1 MVRLFLR
8 FSGDRWRKHF
18 DYVNYNSILASR
30 RRKRPLG
37 AVRSP
42 RSNELWNNRR
52 KGGEKGKKI
61 ERGKKRRKKKIGR
74 SPMNTRVAHRP
85 ISKFEKR
92 SRINLLINL

>member
-42 RSNELWNNRR
+42 RSNEHFGIIEGRE
-52 KGGEKGKKI
+52 EK
-61 ERGKKRRKKKIGR
+61 RKKREREEKKKKKKIGR

>member
-42 RSNELWNNRR
+42 RSNEHFGIIEGRE
-52 KGGEKGKKI
+52 EK
-61 ERGKKRRKKKIGR
+61 RKKREREEKKKKKKNRKKPDEYTSGPSTDFKVRETI
-74 SPMNTRVAHRP
+74 AD
-85 ISKFEKR
+85 
-92 SRINLLINL
+92 

>member
-42 RSNELWNNRR
+42 RSNEHFGIIEGRE
-52 KGGEKGKKI
+52 EK
-61 ERGKKRRKKKIGR
+61 KKRKKKKKIGR
-74 SPMNTRVAHRP
+74 SSMNTRVAHRP

>member
-42 RSNELWNNRR
+42 RSNEHFGIIEGREE
-52 KGGEKGKKI
+52 KKKGKK
-61 ERGKKRRKKKIGR
+61 KKKNRKKLDEYTSGPSTDFKVRETI
-74 SPMNTRVAHRP
+74 AD
-85 ISKFEKR
+85 
-92 SRINLLINL
+92 